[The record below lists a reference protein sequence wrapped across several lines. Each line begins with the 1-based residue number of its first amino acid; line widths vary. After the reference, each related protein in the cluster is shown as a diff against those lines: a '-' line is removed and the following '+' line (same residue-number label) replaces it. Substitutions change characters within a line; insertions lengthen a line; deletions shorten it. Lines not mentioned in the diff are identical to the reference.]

1 MPDPHHQRMTCP
13 ECHTQFTVPSNE
25 DENSHASC
33 PNCGKVVMSGDKT
46 TTGESD
52 GKRPGIPAARKSF
65 NFELP
70 EMIITHSGRNKK
82 TGKRPLPSVGTGN
95 PGNADNIP
103 DTSRQYAR
111 KPINWETEPV
121 HQHTAPSGADDASP
135 DRQLRFKKMPRQH
148 KYPAKV
154 WAAFLVIAVLLMI
167 AASVILKQNKR
178 KLQEEPV
185 AEQAP
190 SQQLAT
196 PKVQER
202 IEGKPQPIANPQPAG
217 PIQAA
222 ISEFGIRGTYE
233 KASTVLKSFLNAD
246 SLEKRK
252 KFTRSIQRV
261 GLLMDKYYETRDP
274 GVIKHHSLTDYSNS
288 STLENFYLIGVTLDD
303 FSSTYGILTI
313 EQGRF
318 MVDWEAFVG
327 YSEMTLDQFKADKTQ
342 SPTLFRLRVKPD
354 DYFNFDFTPD
364 KYQCLQ
370 LSDIEEK
377 TVLYGYVIKGTGPIS
392 SLQPGQEEFFTLRLR
407 YPEQPKAANQV
418 FIEEVITSGWVIE

>member
-1 MPDPHHQRMTCP
+1 MPDPHHKTITCP

-25 DENSHASC
+25 GDDGNAPC
-33 PNCGKVVMSGDKT
+33 PNCGKVVMSGNKT

-70 EMIITHSGRNKK
+70 EMIITHSGRNTK
-82 TGKRPLPSVGTGN
+82 TNKRPLLSARTDDT
-95 PGNADNIP
+95 GNADNIP

-111 KPINWETEPV
+111 KPINRVTEPV
-121 HQHTAPSGADDASP
+121 HQQTAPSGADAASP
-135 DRQLRFKKMPRQH
+135 DRQLRLKKTPRQH

-154 WAAFLVIAVLLMI
+154 WAALLVIAVLLMI
-167 AASVILKQNKR
+167 AASVILKQNKH

-190 SQQLAT
+190 SQPAT
-196 PKVQER
+196 PKVQEPV
-202 IEGKPQPIANPQPAG
+202 EQTPQPIANPQPPG

-222 ISEFGIRGTYE
+222 ISEFGIRGTYK
-233 KASTVLKSFLNAD
+233 KASTALKNFLDAD

-261 GLLMDKYYETRDP
+261 GPLMDHYYETRDP

-288 STLENFYLIGVTLDD
+288 SALEKFYLIGVTLDD

-342 SPTLFRLRVKPD
+342 SPTLFRLRVKTD

-370 LSDIEEK
+370 LSGIEEK
-377 TVLYGYVIKGTGPIS
+377 TVLYGYVIKGTGAIS

-418 FIEEVITSGWVIE
+418 FIDEVITSGWVIE